1 MAHKTFEQLQ
11 TEIYTAA
18 NLIEAGAEYTH
29 YKDVS
34 NRYRV
39 TGFGILEAT
48 DEVTQI
54 FTCFKPSYRIY
65 TSSAVLDNNC

>member
-11 TEIYTAA
+11 TEINTAA

-29 YKDVS
+29 YKDVN

-39 TGFGILEAT
+39 TGFCILEAT
-48 DEVTQI
+48 DEV
-54 FTCFKPSYRIY
+54 
-65 TSSAVLDNNC
+65 AVK